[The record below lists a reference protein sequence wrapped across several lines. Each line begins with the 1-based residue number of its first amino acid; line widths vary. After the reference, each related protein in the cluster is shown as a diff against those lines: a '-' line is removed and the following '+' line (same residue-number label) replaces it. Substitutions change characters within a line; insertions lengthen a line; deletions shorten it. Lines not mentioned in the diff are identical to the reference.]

1 MSDSVA
7 VGASHPEESNSAT
20 DAVSRLQ
27 ELIRIPTMSR
37 LDETETVWA
46 DFDRFV
52 ATLPSLYP
60 ALHATLS
67 REVVAGHSLLYR
79 WPGAAAG
86 DATVLM
92 AHYDV
97 VPATSDGWTHPP
109 FDATLVGEGA
119 SQSVWGRGTL
129 DDKGALV
136 AILEAVEA
144 QVGVGFQPANDI
156 YLSFGHNEETTG
168 AGASAIVDLLASRGI
183 RPALVIDEGGAV
195 VENIFPGVT
204 KPIAVVGVSEKGI
217 TSVTLTVNQSGGH
230 ASTPPRMTATVR
242 LARAITR
249 LNARRF
255 AAHLTETNFEMI
267 ETLGA
272 HTSGPLR
279 FVFERAR
286 LFNRPLA
293 ALLGR
298 LGDET
303 SAMVRTTAAVTQLS
317 GAQAANALPEQ
328 ARAVVNVRIAQGSS
342 VAAMLRHVRR
352 AIRDPLV
359 VIDAELPN
367 EPSAVSPTT
376 GAAWQLVV
384 DSIEATYPGT
394 IVTPYVMLGASDSRH
409 FTRVSDFVYRFSPFR
424 MSSDERATLHAVNE
438 RVTVSTFLAGIEF
451 YRRVIAAR

>member
-1 MSDSVA
+1 MSNAA
-7 VGASHPEESNSAT
+7 VSDDT
-20 DAVSRLQ
+20 DARGVDPAVARLQ
-27 ELIRIPTMSR
+27 QLIRIPTMSR
-37 LDETETVWA
+37 LDETETDWA
-46 DFDRFV
+46 EFDRFI
-52 ATLPSLYP
+52 AALPALYP
-60 ALHATLS
+60 ALHAALS
-67 REVVAGHSLLYR
+67 LEVVDGHSLLYR
-79 WPGAAAG
+79 WPGARS
-86 DATVLM
+86 DEPTVLM

-97 VPATSDGWTHPP
+97 VPATAVGWTHPP
-109 FDATLVGEGA
+109 FDAVLVGEGT
-119 SQSVWGRGTL
+119 SQMVWGRGTL

-144 QVGVGFQPANDI
+144 QVDAGFTPANDV

-217 TSVTLTVNQSGGH
+217 TSVTLTVNQAGGH

-255 AAHLTETNFEMI
+255 AAHLTATNFEMI
-267 ETLGA
+267 ETLGG
-272 HTSGPLR
+272 HTSGPMR

-286 LFNRPLA
+286 LFRAPLA
-293 ALLGR
+293 LVFGR

-328 ARAVVNVRIAQGSS
+328 AQAVVNVRIAQGSS

-359 VIDAELPN
+359 LIGVEHPN
-367 EPSAVSPTT
+367 EPSAVSPTS
-376 GAAWQLVV
+376 GAAWQLVRS
-384 DSIEATYPGT
+384 SIEATYPGT

-424 MSSDERATLHAVNE
+424 MSSDERGTLHAVNE
-438 RVTVSTFLAGIEF
+438 RIAVSTFLAGIDF
-451 YRRVIAAR
+451 YRRVLDAR

>member
-1 MSDSVA
+1 MSDL
-7 VGASHPEESNSAT
+7 AT
-20 DAVSRLQ
+20 TGVSDSSLVDPAVSRLQ

-37 LDETETVWA
+37 LDETETMWA
-46 DFDRFV
+46 EFDRFIE
-52 ATLPSLYP
+52 ALPVLYP
-60 ALHATLS
+60 AMHAVLS
-67 REVVAGHSLLYR
+67 REIVAGHSMLYR
-79 WPGAAAG
+79 WPGAATG
-86 DATVLM
+86 DPTVLM

-97 VPATSDGWTHPP
+97 VPATPDGWSHPP
-109 FDATLVGEGA
+109 FDATLVGSGA
-119 SQSVWGRGTL
+119 SQSICGRGTL

-144 QVGVGFQPANDI
+144 QVVAGFRPAHDI

-168 AGASAIVDLLASRGI
+168 AGASAIVDLLASRDI

-195 VENIFPGVT
+195 VENIFPGVS

-217 TSVTLTVNQSGGH
+217 TSVTLTVNQQGGH

-255 AAHLTETNFEMI
+255 PAQLTATNYEMI

-272 HTSGPLR
+272 HSSQPLR

-286 LFNRPLA
+286 AFTLPLA

-359 VIDAELPN
+359 LIEAEHPN

-376 GAAWQLVV
+376 GSAWDLVV
-384 DSIEATYPGT
+384 ASIEATYPGT

-409 FTRVSDFVYRFSPFR
+409 FTRVSDFVYRFSPFQ
-424 MSSDERATLHAVNE
+424 MSGDERGTLHAVNE
-438 RVTVSTFLAGIEF
+438 RIRVSTFLAGIEF